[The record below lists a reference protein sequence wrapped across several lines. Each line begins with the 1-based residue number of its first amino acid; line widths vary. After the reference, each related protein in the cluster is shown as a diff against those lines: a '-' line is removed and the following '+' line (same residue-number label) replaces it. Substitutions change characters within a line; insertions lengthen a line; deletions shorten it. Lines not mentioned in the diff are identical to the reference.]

1 MPVKVVTTA
10 LVLLG
15 LAMVAALPFVLRERP
30 TDGDQ
35 AALAKYGAWLLTYFG
50 ATCLIWL
57 SAALGA
63 VLVMRNARRQLVEE
77 QKENLRG
84 MIEGT
89 LHDHERK
96 Q

>member
-1 MPVKVVTTA
+1 MFVKVVTTA

-15 LAMVAALPFVLRERP
+15 LAMLVGLPFVLRERP

-35 AALAKYGAWLLTYFG
+35 AALAKYGAWLITYFG

-63 VLVMRNARRQLVEE
+63 VLVMRNARRRLTED

-89 LHDHERK
+89 LRDHERK
-96 Q
+96 K

>member
-1 MPVKVVTTA
+1 MLVKVLTTA
-10 LVLLG
+10 LALLG
-15 LAMVAALPFVLRERP
+15 LVMLAALPFVLRERP

-50 ATCLIWL
+50 VMCLIWL
-57 SAALGA
+57 SAALCA
-63 VLVMRNARRQLVEE
+63 VLVMRNARRRLTED

-89 LHDHERK
+89 LRDHGRK

>member
-1 MPVKVVTTA
+1 MLVKVVTTA

-30 TDGDQ
+30 ADGDQ
-35 AALAKYGAWLLTYFG
+35 AALARYGAWLLTYFG

-57 SAALGA
+57 SAALCA
-63 VLVMRNARRQLVEE
+63 VLVMRNARKQLAED
-77 QKENLRG
+77 QKENLRD
-84 MIEGT
+84 MIERT

-96 Q
+96 K